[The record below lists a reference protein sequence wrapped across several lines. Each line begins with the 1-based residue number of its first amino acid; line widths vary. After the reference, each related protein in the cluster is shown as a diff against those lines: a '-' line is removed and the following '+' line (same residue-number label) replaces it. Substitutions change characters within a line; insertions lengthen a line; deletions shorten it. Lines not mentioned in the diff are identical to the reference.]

1 MSTKL
6 GGTTESA
13 RPFIGNDKGGFFVA
27 KKGEIMIK
35 STLPDNSVRE
45 YEAGVSVG
53 QVTKDISEGLHR
65 QALGA
70 VVNGVT
76 RGYMEPINE
85 DSDFRVVK
93 FDDPEGKEIFWHTS
107 SHLMAAAIQAL
118 WPDTKFAIG
127 PAINDGFYYD
137 MELDHRFVPE
147 DFAKIEK
154 KMLEIA
160 KADHKMERIEISRDE
175 ALKMFEEMG
184 QDYKIELINDL
195 PEDELITLYK
205 MGDAFVDLC
214 RGPHL
219 ESTKKI
225 KAVKL
230 KTIAGAYWR
239 GDSDRQML
247 QRLYGISFEKAKQLE
262 EWEEL
267 QKEIERRDHRKI
279 GREMDLF
286 TFHEEG
292 PGFPFFHPNGM
303 ILMNELLDW
312 WRGVL
317 EERGYGEIKTPLI
330 MNEELWHRSG
340 HWDHYKENMYFT
352 QIDEEDYAIKPMN
365 CPGSVLTYASNQHS
379 YRDLPIRLAEFG
391 QVHRHELS
399 GTLHGLFR
407 VRTFT
412 QDDAHVYCLPSQIKE
427 EVYKMIDLADLLYS
441 TFGFKYSLELSTRPD
456 DFMGDIKD
464 WDFAEEQL
472 KAALEERGMDYE
484 LNPGD
489 GAFYGPKIDFHLE
502 DAAKRTW
509 QCGTIQLDFQLPQN
523 FDLTYIDENGE
534 KQRPVMLHRALLGS
548 VERFIGVLTEH
559 FAGRFPLW
567 LNPEQVVIIPVSDK
581 FLDTAND
588 LKSKI
593 KDAGFRVSV
602 DKRSEG
608 VGYKIRQAQ
617 LMRANYMLV
626 VGEKEEE
633 SKLLTVRNRDG
644 EETPEVS
651 IENLIEKLS
660 EERDSKS
667 VNPAF

>member
-1 MSTKL
+1 
-6 GGTTESA
+6 
-13 RPFIGNDKGGFFVA
+13 
-27 KKGEIMIK
+27 MIK
-35 STLPDNSVRE
+35 ITLPDNSVRE

-53 QVTKDISEGLHR
+53 EVTKDISEGLYR
-65 QALGA
+65 AAIGA

-76 RGYMEPINE
+76 RGYMDPIEE

-107 SHLMAAAIQAL
+107 SHLMAAAIKAL

-127 PAINDGFYYD
+127 PAIADGFYYD

-147 DFAKIEK
+147 DFEKIEK
-154 KMLEIA
+154 KMMEIA
-160 KADHKMERIEISRDE
+160 KADHKMERIEISRNE
-175 ALKMFEEMG
+175 ALEMFEKES
-184 QDYKIELINDL
+184 QDYKVELINDL

-205 MGDAFVDLC
+205 MGDVFTDLC

-225 KAVKL
+225 KAVKI
-230 KTIAGAYWR
+230 KSIAGAYWR

-247 QRLYGISFEKAKQLE
+247 QRVYGISFEKAKQLE

-279 GREMDLF
+279 GKEMDLF
-286 TFHEEG
+286 AFHEEG

-312 WRGVL
+312 WRAVL

-330 MNEELWHRSG
+330 MNEALWHRSG

-352 QIDEEDYAIKPMN
+352 KIDDEDYAIKPMN

-441 TFGFKYSLELSTRPD
+441 TFGFKYTLELSTRPD
-456 DFMGDIKD
+456 DYMGELED
-464 WDFAEEQL
+464 WDFAEAQL
-472 KAALEERGMDYE
+472 KAALEERGIDYE

-489 GAFYGPKIDFHLE
+489 GAFYGPKIDFHLL
-502 DAAKRTW
+502 DAAKREW

-523 FDLTYIDENGE
+523 FDLTYVDENGE

-548 VERFIGVLTEH
+548 IERFIGVLTEH

-581 FLDTAND
+581 FLDLAHG
-588 LKSKI
+588 LEEKI
-593 KDAGFRVSV
+593 SDAGFRVKV
-602 DKRSEG
+602 DERSEG

-626 VGEKEEE
+626 VGEKEES

-644 EETPEVS
+644 EETSGVS
-651 IENLIEKLS
+651 LEDFIEKIK
-660 EERDSKS
+660 EEKESKS
-667 VNPAF
+667 VKSIF

>member
-1 MSTKL
+1 
-6 GGTTESA
+6 
-13 RPFIGNDKGGFFVA
+13 
-27 KKGEIMIK
+27 MIK
-35 STLPDNSVRE
+35 ITLPDNSVKE
-45 YEAGVSVG
+45 YEVGISVG
-53 QVTKDISEGLHR
+53 QVTKDISEGLYR

-76 RGYMEPINE
+76 RGYMEPISE

-107 SHLMAAAIQAL
+107 SHVMAAAIQAL

-127 PAINDGFYYD
+127 PAIADGFYYD
-137 MELDHRFVPE
+137 MDLDHRFVPE
-147 DFAKIEK
+147 DFEKIEK

-160 KADHKMERIEISRDE
+160 KADHKMERIEISRAE

-195 PEDELITLYK
+195 AEDELITLYK

-247 QRLYGISFEKAKQLE
+247 QRIYGISFEKAKQLE

-286 TFHEEG
+286 SFHEEG

-317 EERGYGEIKTPLI
+317 DERGYGEIKTPLI

-352 QIDEEDYAIKPMN
+352 KIDEEDYAIKPMN

-412 QDDAHVYCLPSQIKE
+412 QDDAHVYCLPSQIKD

-456 DFMGDIKD
+456 DYMGELAD

-472 KAALEERGMDYE
+472 KAALEERGIDYE

-489 GAFYGPKIDFHLE
+489 GAFYGPKIDFHLL
-502 DAAKRTW
+502 DAAKREW

-523 FDLTYIDENGE
+523 FDLTYVDENGE

-581 FLDTAND
+581 FLDTAED
-588 LKSKI
+588 LRKEI
-593 KDAGFRVSV
+593 KEAGFRVSI
-602 DKRSEG
+602 DERSEG

-651 IENLIEKLS
+651 VESFIEKLS
-660 EERDSKS
+660 EERDNKS
-667 VNPAF
+667 VDSIF

>member
-1 MSTKL
+1 
-6 GGTTESA
+6 
-13 RPFIGNDKGGFFVA
+13 
-27 KKGEIMIK
+27 MIK
-35 STLPDNSVRE
+35 VTLPDNSVKE
-45 YEAGVSVG
+45 YIEGILVRD
-53 QVTKDISEGLHR
+53 VTKDISNGLYR
-65 QALGA
+65 QAVGA
-70 VVNGVT
+70 VVNGKVM
-76 RGYMEPINE
+76 GYIEPLTE
-85 DSDFRVVK
+85 DCDFRVVK
-93 FDDPEGKEIFWHTS
+93 FDDPEGKEIFWHTT
-107 SHLMAAAIQAL
+107 SHVMAAAIKQL

-127 PAINDGFYYD
+127 PAIGDGFYYD
-137 MELDHRFVPE
+137 METDHRFVPE
-147 DFAKIEK
+147 DLEKIEE

-160 KADHKMERIEISRDE
+160 KDDKKMVRLEVSRDE
-175 ALKMFEEMG
+175 ALKMFKEEG
-184 QDYKIELINDL
+184 QDYKVELINDL
-195 PEDELITLYK
+195 AEDELITLYK
-205 MGDAFVDLC
+205 MGDVFTDLC

-247 QRLYGISFEKAKQLE
+247 QRIYGISFEKAKQLE

-286 TFHEEG
+286 SFHEEG

-312 WRGVL
+312 WRDVL

-352 QIDEEDYAIKPMN
+352 KIDEEDYAIKPMN

-412 QDDAHVYCLPSQIKE
+412 QDDAHVYCLPSQIKD

-456 DFMGDIKD
+456 DYMGELAD

-472 KAALEERGMDYE
+472 KAALEERGIDYE

-489 GAFYGPKIDFHLE
+489 GAFYGPKIDFHLL
-502 DAAKRTW
+502 DAAKREW

-523 FDLTYIDENGE
+523 FDLTYVDENGE

-567 LNPEQVVIIPVSDK
+567 INPEQVVIIPVSDK
-581 FLDTAND
+581 FLDTAEG
-588 LKSKI
+588 LEKQI
-593 KDAGFRVSV
+593 KEAGFRVSV

-644 EETPEVS
+644 EETPEIS
-651 IENLIEKLS
+651 LENLIEKLS

>member
-35 STLPDNSVRE
+35 ITLPDNSVRE

-53 QVTKDISEGLHR
+53 EVTKDISEGLHR

-107 SHLMAAAIQAL
+107 SHVMAAAIQAL

-286 TFHEEG
+286 AFHEEG

-412 QDDAHVYCLPSQIKE
+412 QDDAHVYCLPSQIKD

-581 FLDTAND
+581 FLDTAEG
-588 LKSKI
+588 LEKQI
-593 KDAGFRVSV
+593 KEAGFRVSV

-651 IENLIEKLS
+651 LENLIEKLS

>member
-1 MSTKL
+1 
-6 GGTTESA
+6 
-13 RPFIGNDKGGFFVA
+13 
-27 KKGEIMIK
+27 MIK
-35 STLPDNSVRE
+35 ISLPDGSVKE
-45 YEAGVSVG
+45 YQAGVLVKD
-53 QVTKDISEGLHR
+53 VTKDISMGLYR
-65 QALGA
+65 AALGA
-70 VVNGVT
+70 VVNGKIM
-76 RGYMEPINE
+76 GYNEPIEE

-93 FDDPEGKEIFWHTS
+93 FEDKEGKEIFWHTS
-107 SHLMAAAIQAL
+107 SHVMAAAIQAL

-205 MGDAFVDLC
+205 MGDVFVDLC

-279 GREMDLF
+279 GKEMDLF
-286 TFHEEG
+286 AFHEEG

-412 QDDAHVYCLPSQIKE
+412 QDDAHVYCLPSQIKD

-472 KAALEERGMDYE
+472 KAALEERDMDYE

-602 DKRSEG
+602 DERSEG

-651 IENLIEKLS
+651 VETFIQKLS
-660 EERDSKS
+660 EERDNKA

>member
-6 GGTTESA
+6 GGTTEST

-35 STLPDNSVRE
+35 ITLPDNSVRE

-107 SHLMAAAIQAL
+107 SHVMAAAIQAL

-312 WRGVL
+312 WRAVL

-412 QDDAHVYCLPSQIKE
+412 QDDAHVYCLPSQIKD

-602 DKRSEG
+602 DERSEG

-651 IENLIEKLS
+651 VETFIQKLS
-660 EERDSKS
+660 EERDNKA

>member
-1 MSTKL
+1 
-6 GGTTESA
+6 
-13 RPFIGNDKGGFFVA
+13 
-27 KKGEIMIK
+27 MIK
-35 STLPDNSVRE
+35 ITLPDNSVKE
-45 YEAGVSVG
+45 YEVGISVG
-53 QVTKDISEGLHR
+53 QVTKDISEGLYR
-65 QALGA
+65 QAFGA

-107 SHLMAAAIQAL
+107 SHVMAAAIEAL

-127 PAINDGFYYD
+127 PAIADGFYYD

-147 DFAKIEK
+147 DFEKIEK

-160 KADHKMERIEISRDE
+160 KADHKMERIEISRAE

-247 QRLYGISFEKAKQLE
+247 QRIYGISFEKAKQLE
-262 EWEEL
+262 EWKEL

-286 TFHEEG
+286 SFHEEG

-317 EERGYGEIKTPLI
+317 DERGYGEIKTPLI

-352 QIDEEDYAIKPMN
+352 KIDEEDYAIKPMN

-412 QDDAHVYCLPSQIKE
+412 QDDAHVYCLPSQIKD

-456 DFMGDIKD
+456 DYMGELAD

-472 KAALEERGMDYE
+472 KAALEERGIDYE

-489 GAFYGPKIDFHLE
+489 GAFYGPKIDFHLL
-502 DAAKRTW
+502 DAAKREW

-523 FDLTYIDENGE
+523 FDLTYVDENGE

-581 FLDTAND
+581 FLDTAED
-588 LKSKI
+588 LRKEI
-593 KDAGFRVSV
+593 KEAGFRVSI
-602 DKRSEG
+602 DERSEG

-651 IENLIEKLS
+651 VESFIEKLS
-660 EERDSKS
+660 EERDNKS
-667 VNPAF
+667 VDSIF

>member
-6 GGTTESA
+6 GGTTEST

-35 STLPDNSVRE
+35 ITLPDNSVRE

-107 SHLMAAAIQAL
+107 SHVMAAAIQAL

-175 ALKMFEEMG
+175 ALKMFEEMS

-279 GREMDLF
+279 GKEMDLF
-286 TFHEEG
+286 AFHEEG

-412 QDDAHVYCLPSQIKE
+412 QDDAHVYCLPSQIKD

-602 DKRSEG
+602 DERSEG

-651 IENLIEKLS
+651 VETFIQKLS
-660 EERDSKS
+660 EERDNKA